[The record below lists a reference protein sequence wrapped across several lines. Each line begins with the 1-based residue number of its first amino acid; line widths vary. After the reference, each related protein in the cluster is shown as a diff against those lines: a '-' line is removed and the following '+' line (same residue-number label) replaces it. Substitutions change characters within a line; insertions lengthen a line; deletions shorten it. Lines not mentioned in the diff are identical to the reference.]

1 MGAGIAALGFWLFI
15 AAAVIGGIWEG
26 IRKREESHKTLRQL
40 LESQPHADDKL
51 IAVVQKLVEEEQSRP
66 DRDFL
71 VAAFWLIPVAIGLA
85 GLAYFVSMNEP
96 DARAPMIGVATL
108 VGCIGVGA
116 LIASYVFKKLDGRE

>member
-40 LESQPHADDKL
+40 LESQPNADDKL

-96 DARAPMIGVATL
+96 DARGPMIGVATL